1 MKLKDYIIA
10 LLIMCIINI
19 AIALIFD
26 SCNVNLPGWC
36 AFCIGIVNALIVLA
50 VYHKIKGE

>member
-19 AIALIFD
+19 AVALILD

-36 AFCIGIVNALIVLA
+36 LFCIGMVNAFIVLA
-50 VYHKIKGE
+50 VYSKIKNK

>member
-19 AIALIFD
+19 AIVFILD
-26 SCNVNLPGWC
+26 SCNVNLPSGC
-36 AFCIGIVNALIVLA
+36 AFCIGMVNGLIVLA
-50 VYHKIKGE
+50 VYSKIKNK